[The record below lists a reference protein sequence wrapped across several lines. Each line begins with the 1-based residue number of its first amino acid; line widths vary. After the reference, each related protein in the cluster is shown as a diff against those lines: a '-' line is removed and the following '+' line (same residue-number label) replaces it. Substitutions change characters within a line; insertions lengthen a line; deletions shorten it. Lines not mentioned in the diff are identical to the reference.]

1 MIALAT
7 PPRNH
12 PMDFEPVFSLFMSS
26 FLPPTFLLIAS
37 LTMFGQA
44 EIKTKMTRMRSREIY
59 HRLIGMRAALGLIKS
74 SRPTPL

>member
-1 MIALAT
+1 
-7 PPRNH
+7 
-12 PMDFEPVFSLFMSS
+12 
-26 FLPPTFLLIAS
+26 
-37 LTMFGQA
+37 MFGQA